1 MTAGAAGPQA
11 PETGIAIIGMAGR
24 FPGAPDVA
32 AFGRNMRAG
41 AESITRFSAADLRAA
56 GRDAGYAEHPH
67 FVGAEGVLE
76 DVEIFDAR
84 FFGYSPREAAIMDP
98 QHRLALQEAWHTF
111 DDAGYDPARSGTV
124 GVFLSAALSSYLV
137 RNLLADDELLRLLGA
152 FPLLIH
158 NDKDSAATTV
168 AHKLG
173 LTGPAFA
180 VGSACSSSLV
190 AVHLAAG
197 SLLSG
202 ECDMALA
209 GGVSVQVPQ
218 RQGYVYT
225 ADGIYS
231 PDGRCR
237 PFDAS
242 ARGTVG
248 GSGAAFVL
256 LKRWADAARDGDHVY
271 AVIRGSAVN
280 NDGGAKVGFTA
291 PSVAGQAA
299 VIAEALAV
307 ADITADTIGYVEA
320 HGTGT
325 QLGDMVEV
333 AALSQAFGSQTA
345 RTGFCAL
352 GSAKA
357 NVGHLDAA
365 AGVTGLIRAVLAV
378 ADGQIP
384 PQHGYERPNPA
395 IDLPATPFYVPTEPA
410 RWRTAGPRRAGVSSF
425 GIGGTNAHVIVEQAA
440 VLPVR
445 SAAPRAWQPLL
456 VSAPAA
462 PALDETLLAVAHSA
476 AGASPAQLE
485 DLAFTLAMR
494 HEFAHRAA
502 VVCRAGE
509 ASAAAAAPVPARLRD
524 VAASGGQPVV
534 FLFPGQGS
542 QQPGMAAGL
551 YRDEPVFRAHL
562 SACAELLSSQGVDIL
577 SALTEPAP
585 TGPAPT
591 GPAPT
596 GPAGAGHGPASGVA
610 GPCALFAVEYAL
622 ARTLIEW
629 GLTPSA
635 MTGHSLGEYTAA
647 AVAGVLSLPDAL
659 HLVVSRG
666 ALHGTMPPGRMLA
679 VGLPEPDLAARLP
692 AELSIAAVNG
702 PGECVVAGPLDAVS
716 RFAGTLRGAGVP
728 VRFLAVSHAFHS
740 PLVDPLLGRFARAT
754 GQITPRPSQSRW
766 ISTTS
771 GAWVEPG
778 DTVDAGHWVRHLR
791 DTVRFGPAARLLLD
805 TGAAVFLEVGPG
817 TTLTSLIRRQAGA
830 RRGLRTLACQ
840 PQPGDQGAQ
849 LRDLVTAVAAAW
861 VAGCPVE
868 WEAFF
873 RPQRP
878 RRVPAPLYPFQRERH
893 WVDPRPAD
901 GGRQQGAPSP
911 NGHRHP
917 GLALDA
923 VLPELERRGRELS
936 TDAAVQDIA
945 AQAGLAGLLD
955 ELCCALALRYLTSAG
970 VDAAP
975 GSRYDSPN
983 LARELPVLPAFER
996 FREFLLTIL
1005 ADDGVLARTSG
1016 AVEFLDGRRPREP
1029 QAVADEIKRAHPGF
1043 SGLADL
1049 LLHCG
1054 MSYPSALSTPGAALG
1069 VLYPGGRGDLLE
1081 ETLGK
1086 RTVTYSHTSWL
1097 VRLAADLVRMAADA
1111 SPGRPLRLLEV
1122 GAGGGRLTWA
1132 AGEALRGRDADY
1144 QATDVSRLF
1153 TEHLA
1158 AEAARRDIAVRA
1170 GAADITRDLAAQGY
1184 PAGGFDVVLG
1194 LDVVHVVP
1202 DVPAALA
1209 NLRTMLRPGGLLV
1222 LIETTTQD
1230 RWLSMIWGLSPGW
1243 WEFSDALR
1251 DRTPL
1256 LEPRQWEQVIAEQG
1270 FATRAVLPAGQALRA
1285 TTDAVLAVAQAP
1297 AASPA
1302 AAGPAAGQDTGG
1314 LDDLPEKRPDLGDW
1328 GWLPGWQRAAA
1339 PHPAGDATGTACL
1352 VLSDGSL
1359 GAAVAGR
1366 LRQLGG
1372 SVLVIEAQ
1380 EWAAGGGGDTGTA
1393 EDQQERYA
1401 AILAALPAG
1410 KSVAV
1415 AHLWSAGDPPAGTP
1429 LDRLGEVQRRG
1440 LFSLLGLCR
1449 AIGSRPGL
1457 PPARML
1463 AVTSHA
1469 QDVLGDDL
1477 SVPERAPVHGAV
1489 KVIPQEYP
1497 QIACS
1502 SLDVPVPPPG
1512 SGQERWLAARIAD
1525 ELLTTPDAAVAA
1537 YRGRRRWVPAYTPQ
1551 RLEPP
1556 GLAPRLPRPGGVY
1569 LICGGLGG
1577 IGLSLADYLIR
1588 LPADVILVRRTPFPP
1603 RDGWPGWLRDH
1614 RDDDPTYRA
1623 ISQLMAAE
1631 PAGGRV
1637 LVRQADVTDLGAM
1650 RTVVSQAVD
1659 AFGPITGA
1667 VHAAGVPDRA
1677 GMIQRRADG
1686 DTWQAIAAKVRGPLV
1701 LDEVLRGQPL
1711 EFTLLCSSIGTVLPK
1726 LKFGEVGYVAGNEFL
1741 NAYAARAAPSAP
1753 GGEDP
1758 TDPAAAAGRP
1768 QPVTIT
1774 VSWTDWTQAGMW
1786 AAARHRLT
1794 QRYDVAGSAAGPGG
1808 DLLRGI
1814 TTAEGVE
1821 IFRRVLAHPPAPHVV
1836 ISTQDLGVLLGRHQA
1851 FTVADHLRVLETMR
1865 SAHGTRDRPDLPS
1878 AYVPP
1883 RTALERAVA
1892 REWSL
1897 LLGVEGLGV
1906 ADDFFTLG
1914 GDSLLALRLLARL
1927 RDNLGIDRTVAQL
1940 FAAPTIA
1947 ELLDSQPDAAG
1958 AAEPDTVVL

>member
-1 MTAGAAGPQA
+1 VTAGVAGPRT
-11 PETGIAIIGMAGR
+11 PDTSIAIIGMAGR
-24 FPGAPDVA
+24 FPGAGDVA
-32 AFGRNMRAG
+32 AFCRNMRAG
-41 AESITRFSAADLRAA
+41 VESITRFSAADLRAA
-56 GRDAGYAEHPH
+56 GRDAAYAEHPH

-76 DVEIFDAR
+76 GVEIFDAR

-98 QHRLALQEAWHTF
+98 QHRLALQEAWHAF
-111 DDAGYDPARSGTV
+111 DDAGYDPARCDAV

-137 RNLLADDELLRLLGA
+137 RNLLTDAELLRLLGA

-190 AVHLAAG
+190 AVHVAVG

-218 RQGYVYT
+218 GQGYVYT
-225 ADGIYS
+225 EDGIYS
-231 PDGRCR
+231 PDGHCR

-256 LKRWADAARDGDHVY
+256 LKRWADAARDGDHVH

-280 NDGGAKVGFTA
+280 NDGGATVGFTA

-307 ADITADTIGYVEA
+307 ADTNADTIGYIEA

-325 QLGDMVEV
+325 QLGDVVEV
-333 AALSQAFGSQTA
+333 AALSQAFGAQTA

-378 ADGQIP
+378 EDGQVP

-395 IDLPATPFYVPTEPA
+395 IGLPDTPFYVPVEPA
-410 RWRTAGPRRAGVSSF
+410 AWRTAGPRRAGVSSF

-440 VLPVR
+440 ALPAR
-445 SAAPRAWQPLL
+445 SAAPRAWQPVLI
-456 VSAPAA
+456 SAPAA
-462 PALDETLLAVAHSA
+462 PALDETLRAVAHRV
-476 AGASPAQLE
+476 AGAGSTQVE
-485 DLAFTLAMR
+485 NLAFTLAMR

-502 VVCRAGE
+502 VVCRADE
-509 ASAAAAAPVPARLRD
+509 ASVAFAAPGPAPLRD
-524 VAASGGQPVV
+524 VAASGEQPVV

-542 QQPGMAAGL
+542 QAAGLAAGL
-551 YRDEPVFRAHL
+551 YRDEPVFRTHL
-562 SACAELLSSQGVDIL
+562 SACAELLTSQGVDL
-577 SALTEPAP
+577 LAALTASTGAGP
-585 TGPAPT
+585 GPAP
-591 GPAPT
+591 
-596 GPAGAGHGPASGVA
+596 GVA

-647 AVAGVLSLPDAL
+647 AVAGVLSLEDAL
-659 HLVVSRG
+659 HLVVSRA
-666 ALHGTMPPGRMLA
+666 ALHDTMPPGRMLA

-692 AELSIAAVNG
+692 AELSIAAVNS
-702 PGECVVAGPLDAVS
+702 PGECVVAGPLDAAA
-716 RFAGTLRGAGVP
+716 RFEDTLRDAGVP
-728 VRFLAVSHAFHS
+728 VRRLAVSHAFHS
-740 PLVDPLLGRFARAT
+740 PLVDPLLGPFARVTHA
-754 GQITPRPSQSRW
+754 ITPRPSLSRW
-766 ISTTS
+766 ISTVS

-778 DTVDAGHWVRHLR
+778 DTMDAAHWVRHLR
-791 DTVRFGPAARLLLD
+791 DPVRFGTAARRLLD
-805 TGAAVFLEVGPG
+805 TGATVFLEVGPG
-817 TTLTSLIRRQAGA
+817 TTLTSLLRRQAGV
-830 RRGLRTLACQ
+830 RGGLRTLACQ
-840 PQPGDQGAQ
+840 PSPGDGPSQ
-849 LRDLVTAVAAAW
+849 LRDLVTAVAGAW
-861 VAGCPVE
+861 VAGCPVD

-873 RPQRP
+873 RPQQP
-878 RRVPAPLYPFQRERH
+878 RRVPAPLYPFQGERH
-893 WVDPRPAD
+893 WVDPRPA
-901 GGRQQGAPSP
+901 GGGSEPGASAPD
-911 NGHRHP
+911 GHRHR
-917 GLALDA
+917 GLALDP
-923 VLPELERRGRELS
+923 VLPELERRGHELS
-936 TDAAVQDIA
+936 ASAAVQDIA
-945 AQAGLAGLLD
+945 AHAGLAGRLD
-955 ELCCALALRYLTSAG
+955 ELCCALALSYLTESG
-970 VDAAP
+970 VGTAP
-975 GSRYDSPN
+975 GRRYRSAE
-983 LARELPVLPAFER
+983 LARELAVLPAFER
-996 FREFLLTIL
+996 FREFLLTL
-1005 ADDGVLARTSG
+1005 LEEDGVLARGSG
-1016 AVEFLDGRRPREP
+1016 TVEFLDGRRPREP
-1029 QAVADEIKRAHPGF
+1029 QEVADEIKRAHPGF

-1069 VLYPGGRGDLLE
+1069 VLYPGGRGDLLA
-1081 ETLGK
+1081 ETLAE
-1086 RTVTYSHTSWL
+1086 RTVTYSHTGWL

-1111 SPGRPLRLLEV
+1111 TPDRPLRLLEV

-1132 AGEALRGRDADY
+1132 VGEALRGRDADY
-1144 QATDVSRLF
+1144 HVTDVSRLF

-1158 AEAARRDIAVRA
+1158 AEAARRDIAIQV
-1170 GAADITRDLAAQGY
+1170 GAADITGDLAAQGY

-1194 LDVVHVVP
+1194 LDVVHAVP
-1202 DVPAALA
+1202 DIPAALA
-1209 NLRTMLRPGGLLV
+1209 NLRTTLRPGGLLV
-1222 LIETTTQD
+1222 LIETTAQD

-1251 DRTPL
+1251 QRTPL
-1256 LEPRQWEQVIAEQG
+1256 LEPRQWEQALAGRE
-1270 FATRAVLPAGQALRA
+1270 FATRAVLPASQALRA
-1285 TTDAVLAVAQAP
+1285 ASDAVLAVAQAP
-1297 AASPA
+1297 AA
-1302 AAGPAAGQDTGG
+1302 GPAAVAAGHGAGG
-1314 LDDLPEKRPDLGDW
+1314 LEDLPEKRPDLGDW
-1328 GWLPGWQRAAA
+1328 CWLPGWQGSAAVR
-1339 PHPAGDATGTACL
+1339 PAADATGTACL
-1352 VLSDGSL
+1352 VFSDGSL
-1359 GAAVAGR
+1359 GAAVAER

-1372 SVLVIEAQ
+1372 SVLAIEGQ
-1380 EWAAGGGGDTGTA
+1380 ERAAGRGGDPGTA

-1429 LDRLGEVQRRG
+1429 LERLGEVQRRG

-1449 AIGSRPGL
+1449 AVGSRAGL
-1457 PPARML
+1457 PPVRLL

-1477 SVPERAPVHGAV
+1477 SVPERAPVHAAA

-1525 ELLTTPDAAVAA
+1525 ELLAAPDAAVAA

-1551 RLEPP
+1551 RLEPL
-1556 GLAPRLPRPGGVY
+1556 GLPAPRLPRPGGVY

-1577 IGLSLADYLIR
+1577 IGLSLADYLMR
-1588 LPADVILVRRTPFPP
+1588 LPADVILVRRAPFPP
-1603 RDGWPGWLRDH
+1603 RASWRDWLRGH
-1614 RDDDPTYRA
+1614 RDDDPTSRA
-1623 ISQLMAAE
+1623 ISQLISAE
-1631 PAGGRV
+1631 SAGGRV
-1637 LVRQADVTDLGAM
+1637 LVRPADVADLGAM
-1650 RTVVSQAVD
+1650 RTVVAQAVD
-1659 AFGPITGA
+1659 AFGPITGV
-1667 VHAAGVPDRA
+1667 VHAAGVPDQA
-1677 GMIQRRADG
+1677 GMIQRRADD
-1686 DTWQAIAAKVRGPLV
+1686 DTWLAIAAKVRGPLV
-1701 LDEVLRGQPL
+1701 LDEVLREQPL
-1711 EFTLLCSSIGTVLPK
+1711 EFMLLCSSIGTVLPK

-1741 NAYAARAAPSAP
+1741 NAYAARAAAP
-1753 GGEDP
+1753 VPDG
-1758 TDPAAAAGRP
+1758 DPAGSDPAHSDPAHSDPADPPASAGRP
-1768 QPVTIT
+1768 KPVTIA

-1794 QRYDVAGSAAGPGG
+1794 QRYDVASSATGPGS

-1821 IFRRVLAHPPAPHVV
+1821 IFRRLLAHHPAPHVV

-1851 FTVADHLRVLETMR
+1851 FTAADHLRVLDTMR
-1865 SAHGTRDRPDLPS
+1865 SAHGPRRRPDLPS
-1878 AYVPP
+1878 ACVPP
-1883 RTALERAVA
+1883 RTALERAVV

-1897 LLGVEGLGV
+1897 LLGIEELGV
-1906 ADDFFTLG
+1906 TDDFFALG
-1914 GDSLLALRLLARL
+1914 GDSLLALRLLASL

-1947 ELLDSQPDAAG
+1947 ELLHSQADTAG